1 MTTQTESFTLV
12 LTRFVR
18 APREKVF
25 DAFVD
30 EALLPRWHCPRGMT
44 VRSARVDARVDGAW
58 RIDMASDDRQ
68 SHAVGGRYREIKR
81 PERLAYTWVWEEGS
95 SPMAGVQ
102 TLVEI
107 DFAPK
112 DDGTEVR
119 MRHSGL
125 TNEAAR
131 RGHGRGWNSVFNRL
145 SDLLDPRGSAGTLTL
160 LGDARSSYTW
170 AARLAL
176 AEKGVAYTKQ
186 DCKPHGPEL
195 DAIHPFGLMPA
206 LRDGPVEIW
215 ETSAI
220 LRYVDEAF
228 DGPSLNPGMVVDRAR
243 TEQWVSA
250 VGAYM
255 YDAMARRY
263 VLQYI
268 FPRGEGGKPD
278 RKVIDQ
284 AVQDMVKPLD
294 ALERAY
300 AEVDYLGGASPSYA
314 DFMVTP
320 LLTYIAMFPEGA
332 QLLSDRPNIRR
343 AQALMRARPS
353 FAETAPPRG

>member
-1 MTTQTESFTLV
+1 MTAQAETFTLT

-30 EALLPRWHCPRGMT
+30 EALLAKWHCPRGMS
-44 VRSARVDARVDGAW
+44 VRSTRIDARVDGAW
-58 RIDMASDDRQ
+58 RIDMSANDQQ
-68 SHAVGGRYREIKR
+68 SHAVGGRYREVRR
-81 PERLAYTWVWEEGS
+81 PERLAYTWAWEEGG
-95 SPMAGVQ
+95 PMPGLQ

-112 DDGTEVR
+112 DDGTELR

-125 TNEAAR
+125 ATESMR
-131 RGHGRGWNSVFNRL
+131 RGHGRGWTSVFNHL
-145 SDLLDPRGSAGTLTL
+145 NDLLDPRGSAGTLTL

-170 AARLAL
+170 AARMAF
-176 AEKGVAYTKQ
+176 AEKGVAYDWQ
-186 DCKPHGPEL
+186 QCRPHGPEL
-195 DAIHPFGLMPA
+195 DAIHPWGLMPA

-220 LRYVDEAF
+220 LRYLDEGF
-228 DGPSLNPGMVVDRAR
+228 DGPSLNPGMAVDHAR

-284 AVQDMVKPLD
+284 AAQDMVRPLD

-300 AEVDYLGGASPSYA
+300 ADVDYLGGMSPSYA

-332 QLLSDRPNIRR
+332 QLLSDRPNVRR
-343 AQALMRARPS
+343 AQALMRERPS
-353 FAETAPPRG
+353 FAATQPPKG